1 MQGRITKLYIAGC
14 QINNFFGLKSFGGN
28 NQFSRAF
35 SLVFSLKSE
44 LFGGNNQ
51 FSRESRFIFGLKD

>member
-35 SLVFSLKSE
+35 SLFFSLK
-44 LFGGNNQ
+44 
-51 FSRESRFIFGLKD
+51 D